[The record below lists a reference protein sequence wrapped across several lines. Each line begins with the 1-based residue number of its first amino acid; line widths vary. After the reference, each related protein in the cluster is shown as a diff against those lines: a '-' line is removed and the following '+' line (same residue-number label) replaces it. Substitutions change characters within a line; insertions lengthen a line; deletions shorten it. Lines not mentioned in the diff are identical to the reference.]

1 MPRPIRFRAAPR
13 QTPRNQPNR
22 LEQAFLEYIRGQPG
36 VATVR
41 FNAITLV
48 LANNVRFTPD
58 VWVVM
63 DNGDAVFYEIKGFMR
78 DDARIKLQVAAQQYP
93 EFQFVL
99 VTRPRLRDPWVFS
112 KCEVRE

>member
-1 MPRPIRFRAAPR
+1 MPGRIKFRAASR

-22 LEQAFLEYIRGQPG
+22 LEQDFLNYIRNQPG
-36 VATVR
+36 VVSVR
-41 FNAITLV
+41 FNSITLV
-48 LANNVRFTPD
+48 LANNVRYTPD

-63 DNGDAVFYEIKGFMR
+63 ENGEAVFYEIKGFMR
-78 DDARIKLQVAAQQYP
+78 DDARIKLSVAAQQYQ

-99 VTRPRLRDPWVFS
+99 VTRQRVRDPWVFT